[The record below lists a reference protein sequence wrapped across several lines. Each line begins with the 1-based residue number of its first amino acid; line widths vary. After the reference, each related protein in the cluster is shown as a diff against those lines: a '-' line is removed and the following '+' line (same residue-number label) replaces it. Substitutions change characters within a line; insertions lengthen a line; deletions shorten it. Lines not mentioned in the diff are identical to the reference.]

1 MNGSVVKDT
10 SRVEKI
16 VLLVDSIYAQS
27 QYNIGRNALVVI
39 QKILKNTAIV
49 CVVVQHTV
57 VQVRISR
64 RVAQHALHARVAR
77 Q

>member
-1 MNGSVVKDT
+1 MKGSVVKET

-49 CVVVQHTV
+49 
-57 VQVRISR
+57 
-64 RVAQHALHARVAR
+64 RVAVWGEA
-77 Q
+77 

>member
-1 MNGSVVKDT
+1 MNGSVVKET

-39 QKILKNTAIV
+39 QKILKNTTIV
-49 CVVVQHTV
+49 HTV
-57 VQVRISR
+57 
-64 RVAQHALHARVAR
+64 L
-77 Q
+77 